1 MQRNFQIKNSS
12 LVSTLG
18 FSGTP
23 VLPLLP
29 SLDEKDVLLHALG
42 GRHREW
48 QGYPRLQKKSQG
60 QVIKGKERE
69 KEHFSTLKAEK
80 QSTVPALLAPTLHF
94 LGKLKV
100 ELELNKATQD
110 PPSTQSVPRKIH

>member
-23 VLPLLP
+23 ALPLLP
-29 SLDEKDVLLHALG
+29 SLDEKDVLHALG

-60 QVIKGKERE
+60 QVIKGKERG

-80 QSTVPALLAPTLHF
+80 QSTVPALLVPTLHF

-100 ELELNKATQD
+100 VLELNKATQD